1 MSMLFTIF
9 IMWVLYENSLCSHK
23 LALLYTIIGCVC
35 ILLTSAGKTIKD
47 YQAKKEKERKEF
59 AERMAQYKFEK
70 N

>member
-1 MSMLFTIF
+1 
-9 IMWVLYENSLCSHK
+9 MWVLYENSLCSHK

-35 ILLTSAGKTIKD
+35 ILLTAAGKTIKD

-59 AERMAQYKFEK
+59 DAWLARSRSEK